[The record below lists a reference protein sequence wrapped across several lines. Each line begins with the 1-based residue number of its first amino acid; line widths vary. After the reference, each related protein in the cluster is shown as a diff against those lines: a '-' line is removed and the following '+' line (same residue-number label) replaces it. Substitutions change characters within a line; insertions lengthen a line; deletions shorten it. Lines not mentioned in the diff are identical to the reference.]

1 METSPVTCHTL
12 EDFYHI
18 DGHTFEKQ
26 YKEVLSGFR
35 EWEQLE
41 HADKWLLFPKN
52 IGARVAI
59 DESALSNGELY
70 TFVTNRDA
78 RTREQSL
85 IAVVAGTKAENVI
98 SVLEKIDEETRKQV
112 KEVTLDLS
120 DSMRKIVKSSFPQA
134 DRVIDRFHIQKLA
147 CDAVQELRIK
157 HRWDAIQQA
166 NDEMEEA
173 KLSNKRYIPFYYP
186 NGDTRKELLIRS
198 RYLLFKSANNWTDR
212 QKERASILFKEYP
225 DIKTAYSLCH
235 SLRMIFS
242 KNTIKDAARLSMA
255 KWYNKVEEAGMR
267 SFNVIAA
274 TFYEHYEEILN
285 FYTNRSSNAMAESFN
300 AKIKLFRANLRGVAD
315 KKFFLFRIQIYT
327 AIPTKNLLSP
337 FEPFVTSFLHLWE

>member
-1 METSPVTCHTL
+1 VTCHTL

-41 HADKWLLFPKN
+41 HADKWLLSPKN

-78 RTREQSL
+78 RIREQSL

-120 DSMRKIVKSSFPQA
+120 DSMRKIVKSSFRQA

-173 KLSNKRYIPFYYP
+173 KLSNKRYIPFYYS

-198 RYLLFKSANNWTDR
+198 RYLLFKS
-212 QKERASILFKEYP
+212 
-225 DIKTAYSLCH
+225 
-235 SLRMIFS
+235 
-242 KNTIKDAARLSMA
+242 
-255 KWYNKVEEAGMR
+255 
-267 SFNVIAA
+267 
-274 TFYEHYEEILN
+274 
-285 FYTNRSSNAMAESFN
+285 
-300 AKIKLFRANLRGVAD
+300 
-315 KKFFLFRIQIYT
+315 
-327 AIPTKNLLSP
+327 LLSR
-337 FEPFVTSFLHLWE
+337 

>member
-1 METSPVTCHTL
+1 MTCRTL

-35 EWEQLE
+35 EWDQLD
-41 HADKWLLFPKN
+41 HAEEWLLFPDN
-52 IGARVAI
+52 IGPRLAI
-59 DESALSNGELY
+59 DESSLSNGELY

-78 RTREQSL
+78 RTRKQSL
-85 IAVVAGTKAENVI
+85 IAVVAGTKSEDVI
-98 SVLEKIDEETRKQV
+98 SVLQMIDEDLRNTVR
-112 KEVTLDLS
+112 EVTLDLS
-120 DSMRKIVKSSFPQA
+120 DSMRKIVRTAFPKA

-147 CDAVQELRIK
+147 CDAAQELRIQ

-173 KLSNKRYIPFYYP
+173 KIAGKPYEPFRYP

-198 RYLLFKSANNWTDR
+198 RYLLFKSADKWTDR
-212 QKERASILFKEYP
+212 QKQRAAILFDEYP
-225 DIKTAYSLCH
+225 DIKEAYSLCH
-235 SLRMIFS
+235 SLRIIFS

-255 KWYNKVEEAGMR
+255 RWYNKVEKASLH

-274 TFYEHYEEILN
+274 TFYEHYDEILN
-285 FYTNRSSNAMAESFN
+285 FYNNRSSNALAESFN

-315 KKFFLFRIQIYT
+315 KKFFLFRVAKLYAYPQ
-327 AIPTKNLLSP
+327 
-337 FEPFVTSFLHLWE
+337 

>member
-1 METSPVTCHTL
+1 MTCRTL

-35 EWEQLE
+35 EWDQLD
-41 HADKWLLFPKN
+41 HAEEWLLFPDN
-52 IGARVAI
+52 IGPRLAI
-59 DESALSNGELY
+59 DESSLSNGELY

-85 IAVVAGTKAENVI
+85 IAVVAGTKSEDVI
-98 SVLEKIDEETRKQV
+98 SVLQMIDEDLRNTVR
-112 KEVTLDLS
+112 EVTLDLS
-120 DSMRKIVKSSFPQA
+120 DSMRKIVRTAFPKA

-147 CDAVQELRIK
+147 CDAAQELRIQ

-166 NDEMEEA
+166 NDEMEVA
-173 KLSNKRYIPFYYP
+173 KISGKPYEPFRYP

-198 RYLLFKSANNWTDR
+198 RYLLFKSADKWTDR
-212 QKERASILFKEYP
+212 QKQRAAILFDEYP
-225 DIKTAYSLCH
+225 DIKEAYSLCH
-235 SLRMIFS
+235 SLRIIFS

-255 KWYNKVEEAGMR
+255 RWYNKVEKAGLH

-274 TFYEHYEEILN
+274 TFYEHYDEILN
-285 FYTNRSSNAMAESFN
+285 FYNNRSSNALAESFN

-315 KKFFLFRIQIYT
+315 KKFFLFRVAKLYAYPQ
-327 AIPTKNLLSP
+327 
-337 FEPFVTSFLHLWE
+337 